1 MTNNRQTAWQSLN
14 FAEMQKKCFCMF
26 SFFSISKRWPDFRS
40 WPRIFLQKNKMFACL
55 HICIFAYT
63 LFILLSFL
71 LMILSVNN
79 FIHRFTFEQVY
90 IFDRTLGEAAPCRP
104 SAGTIQQSVLLPD
117 SEKTSVSLDDR
128 QHDFYG

>member
-1 MTNNRQTAWQSLN
+1 MFLHVFFFSDFQKVARLQILAENL
-14 FAEMQKKCFCMF
+14 FAE
-26 SFFSISKRWPDFRS
+26 
-40 WPRIFLQKNKMFACL
+40 NKMFACL
-55 HICIFAYT
+55 HVCIFAYT

-79 FIHRFTFEQVY
+79 FIHRFTFKQVY
-90 IFDRTLGEAAPCRP
+90 IFDRTLGE
-104 SAGTIQQSVLLPD
+104 AGTIQQSVLLPD

>member
-1 MTNNRQTAWQSLN
+1 MFLHVFFFFDFQKVARLQILAENL
-14 FAEMQKKCFCMF
+14 FAE
-26 SFFSISKRWPDFRS
+26 
-40 WPRIFLQKNKMFACL
+40 NKMFACL

-90 IFDRTLGEAAPCRP
+90 IFNRTLGEAAPCRP

>member
-1 MTNNRQTAWQSLN
+1 MFLHVFFFSDFQKVARLQILAENL
-14 FAEMQKKCFCMF
+14 FAE
-26 SFFSISKRWPDFRS
+26 
-40 WPRIFLQKNKMFACL
+40 NKMFACL
-55 HICIFAYT
+55 HVCIFAYT

-79 FIHRFTFEQVY
+79 FIHRFTFEQVC
-90 IFDRTLGEAAPCRP
+90 IFDRALGEAAPCRP
-104 SAGTIQQSVLLPD
+104 KAGTIQQSVLLPD

>member
-26 SFFSISKRWPDFRS
+26 SFFRFPKGGQTSDPGRESFCR
-40 WPRIFLQKNKMFACL
+40 NKMFACL

-104 SAGTIQQSVLLPD
+104 KAGTIQQSVLLPD